1 MLPETPIEQY
11 SDVLDETVA
20 EVLAAARVVAPP
32 VDVLRVADALGIIVA
47 RDDHQP
53 GRARYVRLRA
63 MADGVGSAD
72 DGDRL
77 TDDRLVIEPPE
88 QASILLRSDP
98 RHERRQWAVA
108 HELGEHAAVRV
119 FHRLGVDPH
128 EAPPATRENVAN
140 SLANRLLLPTAW
152 FHRLAVETD
161 WDLIALKARF
171 VTASHELIAK
181 RTLDFDTPA
190 IVTICDHRR
199 VSFRRATLG
208 RRVARMC
215 EIERECWQRANRTAR
230 FAAAEAGEVRVRC
243 WPIHEPGWQREIMR
257 SEWSGDDVTA

>member
-1 MLPETPIEQY
+1 
-11 SDVLDETVA
+11 V
-20 EVLAAARVVAPP
+20 
-32 VDVLRVADALGIIVA
+32 

-63 MADGVGSAD
+63 LAELVGSAD
-72 DGDRL
+72 DGGRVEDERL
-77 TDDRLVIEPPE
+77 IIEPPD

-98 RHERRQWAVA
+98 RYERRQWAVA

-128 EAPPATRENVAN
+128 EAPPATRESVAN
-140 SLANRLLLPTAW
+140 CLANRLLLPNVW
-152 FHRLAVETD
+152 FHRYAVKTD
-161 WDLIALKARF
+161 WDLAALKARF
-171 VTASHELIAK
+171 VTASNELIAK

-190 IVTICDHRR
+190 IVTICDHRQ

-230 FAAAEAGEVRVRC
+230 YATAEAGEVRVRC
-243 WPIHEPGWQREIMR
+243 WPIHEPGWQREILR